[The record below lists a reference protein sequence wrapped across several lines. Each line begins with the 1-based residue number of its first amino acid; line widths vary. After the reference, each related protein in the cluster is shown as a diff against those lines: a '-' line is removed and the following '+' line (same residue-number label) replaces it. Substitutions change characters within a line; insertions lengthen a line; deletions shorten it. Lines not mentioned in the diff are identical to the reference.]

1 MVRFRVKQKEVA
13 IISVTPAIG
22 FGVANITQ
30 RTIKVTV
37 IPEVIK
43 ATGN

>member
-1 MVRFRVKQKEVA
+1 M
-13 IISVTPAIG
+13 
-22 FGVANITQ
+22 ANITQ

-43 ATGN
+43 ATGIEFTNVDGEGNLVKELYQNR